1 MDNAFI
7 RPCANR
13 DDTARFGFGL
23 VRPVALVAALAAA
36 LVMAACGTR
45 TVEDHRPPVEIKDTD
60 TCAVCGMYVKGST
73 GPRAE
78 AYAGDAPQ
86 PLKFESTRDLLA
98 YAVQPDLAAQLGA
111 VYVQDTARIDWQNP
125 GGSPASF
132 TDARTAF
139 YVAWQ
144 PLPGGMG
151 PTFASFAK
159 RADAEAFVAA
169 HGGQIMSFGEITPE
183 LVSQLQFTC
192 PPPGSA
198 LAKLAHSCKTVA
210 GAAVTQAGSAH
221 GAGEHGSAQ

>member
-1 MDNAFI
+1 MNRPFTRAFARLGHPIALVTVAAAAFI
-7 RPCANR
+7 
-13 DDTARFGFGL
+13 
-23 VRPVALVAALAAA
+23 AAG
-36 LVMAACGTR
+36 CGTR
-45 TVEDHRPPVEIKDTD
+45 TAEDHRPPVEIKDTD
-60 TCAVCGMYVKGST
+60 TCAVCGMYIKGST

-169 HGGQIMSFGEITPE
+169 HGGQIMSFDEITPA

-198 LAKLAHSCKTVA
+198 LGKLAHGCKTVA
-210 GAAVTQAGSAH
+210 GTAMTQTDPAH
-221 GAGEHGSAQ
+221 GAGEHRSAQ